1 MKIQRQTMTRSLKQT
16 LFPWLA
22 FAVLAPALPT
32 LLSACSN
39 MMTNNPNR
47 EPVVNIA
54 PAAFSQIYPGNPV
67 TFDAT
72 GSSDPDDQDLEVR
85 WRVIDSPAG
94 ATFFLDNPRSF
105 RPTFTTF
112 YRNSPGAEAS
122 DRWVVG
128 PEDYS
133 VPPYLGNYTLRMTV
147 TDEYGVSRSSN
158 VTVNV
163 ANAAPGADA
172 GGNRFLA
179 VAPGADLNLLGT
191 GGGNEESSRR
201 NTWQYRWI
209 VLDQPHG
216 SQFSLTDPNTVE
228 WASDGDH
235 WTDPSDPDAA
245 ETAEAT
251 FSPLTDG
258 DDENPGRG
266 VYTLRLRVRDEY
278 GAISDSTIIVE
289 TTGNTAPVLNAA
301 RIDDISLH
309 QTIANPVAGVTQG
322 LNLVTKNDDA
332 TPLHIIETNAEA
344 DTLTAQWTL
353 GAHDG
358 LTTPVTLW
366 VNGSEGNYNIGNTLH
381 SEDVARTIPGVG
393 GIDTIEDLELWP
405 ESGSLSFLGA
415 FDSVPGI
422 PPATWNVRIDLTVS
436 DGVVSKDDTVF
447 IYLNWTP

>member
-22 FAVLAPALPT
+22 FAVLAPAIPA

-47 EPVVNIA
+47 EPVVNIS
-54 PAAFSQIYPGNPV
+54 PAAFSAVYPGDPV

-72 GSSDPDDQDLEVR
+72 GTFDPDDQDLDVR
-85 WRVIDSPAG
+85 WQVIDSPAG

-133 VPPYLGNYTLRMTV
+133 VPPYLGNYTLRMTI
-147 TDEYGVSRSSN
+147 TDKYGVSRSSN

-179 VAPGADLNLLGT
+179 VDPGADLSLLGT

-228 WASDGDH
+228 WQNDGDH
-235 WTDPSDPDAA
+235 WTNPSDPDAD

-251 FSPLTDG
+251 FSPLTTGTDAEAG
-258 DDENPGRG
+258 EG

-278 GAISDSTIIVE
+278 GAISNSTIIVE
-289 TTGNTAPVLNAA
+289 TTGNTAPVL
-301 RIDDISLH
+301 
-309 QTIANPVAGVTQG
+309 
-322 LNLVTKNDDA
+322 DA
-332 TPLHIIETNAEA
+332 TRIGETSPIAPPLGSGAGTGIVIETQNGGSVVQENNEA
-344 DTLTAQWTL
+344 DTLTARWNL
-353 GAHDG
+353 GAHNG

-366 VNGSEGNYNIGNTLH
+366 VNGSEGTYNIGNALH
-381 SEDVARTIPGVG
+381 SEDVNRDVPGAG
-393 GIDTIEDLELWP
+393 GVDTIEDLELWP
-405 ESGSLSFLGA
+405 ESGSLSFLDA
-415 FDSVPGI
+415 FDSVPGT
-422 PPATWNVRIDLTVS
+422 PPATWNIRIDLTVS